1 MSQERNSSIAVQQ
14 PNPVD
19 GVRLASPPEADPAFM
34 AGEGRPFF
42 RLDLW
47 RAVQL
52 HKKVFLACV
61 LCGVLLSSAYVFSV
75 WPVYTAESRVY
86 VQPASSALMSHGG
99 EQRWPFDS
107 NTYDSFIQQQVQNA
121 DNPAVLMDALHKVD
135 ARSWQKPGES
145 EDGAAWRLGK
155 ALDVTRL
162 GTSYEISITARAG
175 SPQLSAQIA
184 NGMAAALIAHASKQQ
199 NAGDVQ
205 RLAILHDERN
215 RVQQQLNA
223 DLTEQADLNQKLGMA
238 SVGTSTPDL
247 LDSAIVTTRDELIKA
262 RTEHDQASA
271 RLASLDAS
279 KGGSAAALQGE
290 ADELVAQDPGLNAM
304 KGSLYQRR
312 AALVSHMANMTQDNP
327 AYKMDA
333 DELTKINSSLDTMMS
348 DLRSK
353 ATVRIQSKLRADLE
367 RTAGVE
373 SRLNGQL
380 GQLSASA
387 AGATPKMQ
395 RANDLATD
403 IVRLR
408 TRYATVDE
416 ELQDLMLK
424 DNVPGAMHLSV
435 IAGPPGSP
443 TISGVARK
451 AVPMVAGGVIF
462 GLLLVLLLNNLDQ
475 KIYVAED
482 IQQVLGVAPMVTL
495 PSFADVSDAVF
506 DEYVL
511 RLSTMLER
519 TLKHTETR
527 NCIFT
532 GVDSGVGVST
542 LAKRTRELL
551 EGLGQK
557 TVLVDSSAVL
567 SAQDQ
572 ASAGRG
578 DRSGQSAAVRG
589 GRSTALL
596 QKLREEAHTH
606 TDRLVVTDAAP
617 LTASAETEH
626 LVRSSE
632 CVIVVAQSG
641 VTTRPQLVAMA
652 QTLQRMNIP
661 AVGFVLNN
669 VRMSKADRSFRDS
682 VAAVEKHLRVQRRPD
697 TQRPKHTLISTNE
710 ESPAPAFPS
719 VSATEASLSA
729 SSEVASEFE
738 GVPAAAPLMA
748 PELSDG
754 ARALQDDFA
763 KFRTTQF
770 EPVPVSERP
779 FGRRPEE
786 AVADLPPSHDSGD
799 RAQEEQA
806 EPQATGGSR
815 LNGLRAILFDQGLKN
830 LNRNYENEAEVPQAL
845 PAPPPPQPQR
855 APVAEARVPETPL
868 PHVPP
873 VKAPRKVAS
882 TPSPRKVMAE
892 PEFLPPREFIPVKS
906 EDAETGE
913 GTDAH
918 HDRRDPFDQ
927 VEILPSW
934 HGQYRRKS

>member
-14 PNPVD
+14 PNPPE
-19 GVRLASPPEADPAFM
+19 GVRIAPAPEGDPAFM
-34 AGEGRPFF
+34 AGEGRPYF

-52 HKKVFLACV
+52 HKKVLLACS
-61 LCGVLLSSAYVFSV
+61 LCGLLLAAAYVYLV
-75 WPVYTAESRVY
+75 WPVYTSESRVY
-86 VQPASSALMSHGG
+86 VQPASSALMSRGG

-135 ARSWQKPGES
+135 AGSWQKPGES

-175 SPQLSAQIA
+175 SPQLAAQIA
-184 NGMAAALIAHASKQQ
+184 NGMAAALIAHSSKQQ

-205 RLAILHDERN
+205 RLAILRDERN

-223 DLTEQADLNQKLGMA
+223 DLAEQTDLNRKLGMA

-262 RTEHDQASA
+262 RTEHDLAAA

-279 KGGSAAALQGE
+279 KSGSAAALQGE
-290 ADELVAQDPGLNAM
+290 ADELIAQDPGLNAM

-327 AYKMDA
+327 SYKMDA
-333 DELTKINSSLDTMMS
+333 DELAKINNSLDTMMS

-353 ATVRIQSKLRADLE
+353 ATVRIQNKLRADLE

-387 AGATPKMQ
+387 AGSTPKMQ
-395 RANDLATD
+395 RANDLASD

-408 TRYATVDE
+408 TRYAAVDE

-435 IAGPPGSP
+435 TAGPPGSP
-443 TISGVARK
+443 TVSGVARK
-451 AVPMVAGGVIF
+451 AVPMLAGGVVF
-462 GLLLVLLLNNLDQ
+462 GLLLVLLLNNLDR

-482 IQQVLGVAPMVTL
+482 LQLVLGTAPMVSL
-495 PSFADVSDAVF
+495 PSLADVSDAVF
-506 DEYVL
+506 EEYVL
-511 RLSTMLER
+511 RLSTVIER
-519 TLKHTETR
+519 TLKQTESR
-527 NCIFT
+527 NCVFT

-542 LAKRTRELL
+542 LAKRTREVL

-557 TVLVDSSAVL
+557 AVLVDSNSVL
-567 SAQDQ
+567 AAQDQ
-572 ASAGRG
+572 ASASSGNRG
-578 DRSGQSAAVRG
+578 GQSAAVRG
-589 GRSTALL
+589 ARSTALL
-596 QKLREEAHTH
+596 QKLREEARTH
-606 TDRLVVTDAAP
+606 ADRVVVTDAAP
-617 LTASAETEH
+617 LTASAETEY

-641 VTTRPQLVAMA
+641 VTTRPQLVATA
-652 QTLQRMNIP
+652 QALQRMNVP

-669 VRMSKADRSFRDS
+669 VRMSTADGAFRDS
-682 VAAVEKHLRVQRRPD
+682 VASVERHLRVQRRPD
-697 TQRPKHTLISTNE
+697 AQRPKHTLIPASE

-719 VSATEASLSA
+719 AAAPEASLPAPSETA
-729 SSEVASEFE
+729 SGFE
-738 GVPAAAPLMA
+738 GFPVADPLLVPEQRAAARSGKENLA
-748 PELSDG
+748 QQRKAS
-754 ARALQDDFA
+754 
-763 KFRTTQF
+763 F
-770 EPVPVSERP
+770 EPDSVTERP
-779 FGRRPEE
+779 FGRRPAEGFDDFPPFPGMGNVAQDEGAE
-786 AVADLPPSHDSGD
+786 A
-799 RAQEEQA
+799 QA
-806 EPQATGGSR
+806 AGGSR

-830 LNRNYENEAEVPQAL
+830 LNRNYENEAEAPQAL

-855 APVAEARVPETPL
+855 APVTEARAPEAPL
-868 PHVPP
+868 PHI
-873 VKAPRKVAS
+873 PRAETPREVAF
-882 TPSPRKVMAE
+882 TPSPREVVAE
-892 PEFLPPREFIPVKS
+892 PEFLPPREFVPIKGDDAVS
-906 EDAETGE
+906 GEDS
-913 GTDAH
+913 DAK
-918 HDRRDPFDQ
+918 HDRRDPYDH

>member
-14 PNPVD
+14 PNQPE
-19 GVRLASPPEADPAFM
+19 GVRFAPVPEVDPAFM
-34 AGEGRPFF
+34 AGEGRPYF

-61 LCGVLLSSAYVFSV
+61 LCGVLLASAYVFRV

-155 ALDVTRL
+155 AVEVARL

-175 SPQLSAQIA
+175 DPQSAAQVA

-279 KGGSAAALQGE
+279 KSGSAAALQGE
-290 ADELVAQDPGLNAM
+290 ADELIAQDPGLNAM

-312 AALVSHMANMTQDNP
+312 AVLVSHMANLTQDNP

-333 DELTKINSSLDTMMS
+333 DELSKINGSLDTMMS

-353 ATVRIQSKLRADLE
+353 ATVRIQNKLRADLE

-387 AGATPKMQ
+387 AGSTPKMQ
-395 RANDLATD
+395 RANDLAND

-408 TRYATVDE
+408 TRFAAVDE

-435 IAGPPGSP
+435 TAAPPGSP

-451 AVPMVAGGVIF
+451 AVPMMAGGVVF
-462 GLLLVLLLNNLDQ
+462 GLLVVLLLNNLDQ
-475 KIYVAED
+475 KIYVAGD
-482 IQQVLGVAPMVTL
+482 LQQVLGVSPLVTL

-511 RLSTMLER
+511 RLATVIER
-519 TLKHTETR
+519 TLKQTESR
-527 NCIFT
+527 NCIFS

-557 TVLVDSSAVL
+557 AVLVDSNAIL
-567 SAQDQ
+567 AAPDK
-572 ASAGRG
+572 
-578 DRSGQSAAVRG
+578 SAAALG
-589 GRSTALL
+589 SRSTALL
-596 QKLREEAHTH
+596 QKLKEEAHTH
-606 TDRLVVTDAAP
+606 TDRVMVTDTAP
-617 LTASAETEH
+617 LAASAETEY
-626 LVRSSE
+626 LLRSSE

-641 VTTRPQLVAMA
+641 VTTRSQLSAMA
-652 QTLQRMNIP
+652 HALQRINVP

-669 VRMSKADRSFRDS
+669 VRMPKADRSFRDS
-682 VAAVEKHLRVQRRPD
+682 VAAVERHLRVQRRPD
-697 TQRPKHTLISTNE
+697 TQRSKHTLIPTSE
-710 ESPAPAFPS
+710 EASAPVFPS
-719 VSATEASLSA
+719 VAEAEASLPAPSKDA
-729 SSEVASEFE
+729 NEFE
-738 GVPAAAPLMA
+738 EFTTAAEPILAHEPRA
-748 PELSDG
+748 G
-754 ARALQDDFA
+754 ARGGQNSFAQSRNATFEQDS
-763 KFRTTQF
+763 T
-770 EPVPVSERP
+770 EERP
-779 FGRRPEE
+779 SSRRSAER
-786 AVADLPPSHDSGD
+786 VADFPSSSGLGD
-799 RAQEEQA
+799 EAKPVQA
-806 EPQATGGSR
+806 DAKVTGVSR

-830 LNRNYENEAEVPQAL
+830 LNRNYENEAEASQTL
-845 PAPPPPQPQR
+845 PEPPSPPQPPR
-855 APVAEARVPETPL
+855 APVKEARVPEAPL
-868 PHVPP
+868 PHIPHVE
-873 VKAPRKVAS
+873 APRKVAF
-882 TPSPRKVMAE
+882 TPSPREVVAE
-892 PEFLPPREFIPVKS
+892 PEFLPPREFIPIRG
-906 EDAETGE
+906 EDAENGE
-913 GTDAH
+913 DVDAK
-918 HDRRDPFDQ
+918 HDRRDTYDHI
-927 VEILPSW
+927 EILPSW